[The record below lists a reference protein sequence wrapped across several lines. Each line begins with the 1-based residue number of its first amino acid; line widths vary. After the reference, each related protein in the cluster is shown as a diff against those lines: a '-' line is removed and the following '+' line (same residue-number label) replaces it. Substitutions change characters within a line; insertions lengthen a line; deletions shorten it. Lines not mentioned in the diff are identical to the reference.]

1 MGMAVKDGKSVSI
14 SISDASGDVM
24 LKSGTDPCDGSSKID
39 ASYKPKLAHVFSNVR
54 LRGPSS
60 VMSMGAC
67 VPLWYAAMS
76 PIEPT
81 LLTGLKEFLH
91 LRPHLPTHYNT
102 QNSHDSLQ
110 SNNKHT
116 HTYNTRANE
125 PGRLH
130 LTRPRPNT
138 VHSHTFA
145 ALLTCC
151 VSHVIRM
158 ITLAKAHVVSLSGPP
173 TSKKKARHAP
183 TTDDLL
189 PSCRGTC
196 CARQC
201 GSAR

>member
-1 MGMAVKDGKSVSI
+1 VSI

-39 ASYKPKLAHVFSNVR
+39 ASYKPKLTHVFSNVR

-76 PIEPT
+76 AIEPT
-81 LLTGLKEFLH
+81 LLTGLREFLH
-91 LRPHLPTHYNT
+91 LRPHLPTLCNT
-102 QNSHDSLQ
+102 QTFTIPSSPTTNTQ
-110 SNNKHT
+110 HT
-116 HTYNTRANE
+116 RERTWSAAPNAPAAQCCPLTHVRRTFDMLCGSREQNHRTRKGTCGE
-125 PGRLH
+125 PLR
-130 LTRPRPNT
+130 
-138 VHSHTFA
+138 
-145 ALLTCC
+145 
-151 VSHVIRM
+151 
-158 ITLAKAHVVSLSGPP
+158 PP
-173 TSKKKARHAP
+173 TRKIKARHAP

>member
-116 HTYNTRANE
+116 HIQHTRKRTWSAAPNAAAAQHC
-125 PGRLH
+125 P
-130 LTRPRPNT
+130 LTHVRRT
-138 VHSHTFA
+138 SDM
-145 ALLTCC
+145 LC
-151 VSHVIRM
+151 VSRDQNDHTRKS
-158 ITLAKAHVVSLSGPP
+158 TCSEPLRPP
-173 TSKKKARHAP
+173 H
-183 TTDDLL
+183 
-189 PSCRGTC
+189 
-196 CARQC
+196 
-201 GSAR
+201 